1 MANIL
6 ERFSSIMKANIN
18 DFLDKREDPS
28 KMIDQNLRELR
39 EDLAEVKKE
48 TAGIIADEK
57 RAERELNEC
66 KEQIENCTRA
76 ARNALTSGDEDAAR
90 KILVKKQEYES
101 QLSNLQRIYDVAH
114 QNADRMRQMHNK
126 LVDDI
131 RQLESRKESIKGK
144 IAVAKAQQK
153 VNEMTSGVG
162 KANASIESFNRWE
175 EKADKMLDQAVAVE
189 ELNSG
194 DEADELV
201 DKYSTGG
208 GGELD
213 AELAKMKAE
222 LGL

>member
-39 EDLAEVKKE
+39 EDIAEVKKE

-57 RAERELNEC
+57 RAERELSEC
-66 KEQIENCTRA
+66 KEQIENCARA

-194 DEADELV
+194 DKADDLV

-208 GGELD
+208 GGEVD

>member
-57 RAERELNEC
+57 RAERELREC
-66 KEQIENCTRA
+66 KEQIENCARA

-101 QLSNLQRIYDVAH
+101 QLSNLQRIYEVAH
-114 QNADRMRQMHNK
+114 QNADRMRQMHDK

-208 GGELD
+208 GGEVD